1 MLLFYV
7 PFAIFTLYIFNS
19 LTHSLCLKTE
29 MSTDK
34 SQKVFK
40 TINISITILL
50 ISSYIEVLYLG

>member
-7 PFAIFTLYIFNS
+7 PFALFTLYIFNS
-19 LTHSLCLKTE
+19 LTYSLCLKTE
-29 MSTDK
+29 MSNDK
-34 SQKVFK
+34 SHKVFK